1 MKEIK
6 IKKTEKDDKLIVNVK
21 LPARRYARDPV
32 YEFSNSELI
41 QYLKEQGVTLS
52 DYQAESQS
60 SEYLTSYSTK
70 GLEPK
75 LQGTWVFNKINKVE
89 EKMNKPK
96 SQTYKKR
103 KSKKSGD

>member
-21 LPARRYARDPV
+21 LPVRRYARDPV

-75 LQGTWVFNKINKVE
+75 LQGTWVFNKINKVD